1 MMMSRCLALFC
12 LGVGWCRAVLGR
24 WWMEKG
30 EWRRGWVGGGAPSS
44 KTKYLLCSCFVAKG
58 GWVRSGEV
66 GSGEVR
72 ADHKRCDVFV
82 GVHRAY
88 HNQTQE

>member
-1 MMMSRCLALFC
+1 MPGRAWSVVDGKR
-12 LGVGWCRAVLGR
+12 GV
-24 WWMEKG
+24 EKG
-30 EWRRGWVGGGAPSS
+30 LGGGGAPSS